1 MKVNAIC
8 TRDPVTIDAK
18 QPLCEAAKLMR
29 KRRVG
34 TLVVTCSAATG
45 TEVYGIV
52 TDRDLVIDVMTQSGT
67 DSSLQVADLAH
78 TDLVMVDEHT
88 ELEDAISVMHE
99 GGVRR
104 LLVRDKDNRLCG
116 LLSIDDVI
124 QVLSEQ
130 LSRVAQ
136 TIRAGRDREI
146 GRRPVV
152 ASVVAQPRLSSVSV
166 FAWPQSPA

>member
-8 TRDPVTIDAK
+8 TRHPVTIDAK
-18 QPLCEAAKLMR
+18 QPLSEAAKLMR
-29 KRRVG
+29 KQHVG
-34 TLVVTCSAATG
+34 TLVVTCLTPTG

-52 TDRDLVIDVMTQSGT
+52 TDRDLVIDAMSESGT
-67 DSSLQVADLAH
+67 NASLQVVDLAH
-78 TDLVMVDEHT
+78 TDLVIVEEHT

-104 LLVRDKDNRLCG
+104 LLVSDKDQRLCG

-124 QVLSEQ
+124 QALAQQ
-130 LSRVAQ
+130 LSRVAE

-152 ASVVAQPRLSSVSV
+152 TSVIPRPRLSTVGA
-166 FAWPQSPA
+166 FAWPQTRA